1 MYTDAT
7 PTSLNGKYVI
17 NLKYSQG
24 NIEFMETKDLCISY
38 NKEYNEFQKY
48 DPSNL
53 YSMVNHNGK
62 VSEDGKLSINNDGM
76 DLQLYTYDFMPLF
89 MIICVVLF
97 TITSTPKERIFGD
110 AIIFIL
116 SIFNIMI
123 GVNTNDIEIIWLYA
137 IIIVITTIHSLVIL
151 KHGKI

>member
-1 MYTDAT
+1 M
-7 PTSLNGKYVI
+7 I
-17 NLKYSQG
+17 NL
-24 NIEFMETKDLCISY
+24 ITL
-38 NKEYNEFQKY
+38 
-48 DPSNL
+48 
-53 YSMVNHNGK
+53 
-62 VSEDGKLSINNDGM
+62 
-76 DLQLYTYDFMPLF
+76 
-89 MIICVVLF
+89 IICVVFF

>member
-1 MYTDAT
+1 M
-7 PTSLNGKYVI
+7 I
-17 NLKYSQG
+17 NL
-24 NIEFMETKDLCISY
+24 ITL
-38 NKEYNEFQKY
+38 
-48 DPSNL
+48 
-53 YSMVNHNGK
+53 
-62 VSEDGKLSINNDGM
+62 
-76 DLQLYTYDFMPLF
+76 
-89 MIICVVLF
+89 IICVVLF

-116 SIFNIMI
+116 GIFNIMI

>member
-1 MYTDAT
+1 M
-7 PTSLNGKYVI
+7 I
-17 NLKYSQG
+17 NL
-24 NIEFMETKDLCISY
+24 ITL
-38 NKEYNEFQKY
+38 
-48 DPSNL
+48 
-53 YSMVNHNGK
+53 
-62 VSEDGKLSINNDGM
+62 
-76 DLQLYTYDFMPLF
+76 
-89 MIICVVLF
+89 IICVVLF

>member
-1 MYTDAT
+1 M
-7 PTSLNGKYVI
+7 I
-17 NLKYSQG
+17 NL
-24 NIEFMETKDLCISY
+24 ITIISC
-38 NKEYNEFQKY
+38 
-48 DPSNL
+48 
-53 YSMVNHNGK
+53 V
-62 VSEDGKLSINNDGM
+62 I
-76 DLQLYTYDFMPLF
+76 LF
-89 MIICVVLF
+89 IIS
-97 TITSTPKERIFGD
+97 STPKERIFGD